1 MKRPTKEELILLT
14 AFINMV
20 TALIMLIKAI
30 IAERAKALHPS
41 GWLISIYHI
50 RKKYAKIDTMD

>member
-1 MKRPTKEELILLT
+1 MKRPIKEELILLT

-30 IAERAKALHPS
+30 S
-41 GWLISIYHI
+41 S
-50 RKKYAKIDTMD
+50 